1 MKQQCSTFQQQS
13 AKCRKIALS
22 DDSSFEGFV
31 MPHHNQDDYSSST
44 HSDDSSLEGFVMPH
58 YNRED
63 NSNVSSEE
71 DYSISREESNH
82 STMDTALIST
92 FSDA

>member
-31 MPHHNQDDYSSST
+31 MLYYNRDNYSSST
-44 HSDDSSLEGFVMPH
+44 LSDDSSLVGFVMSY

-63 NSNVSSEE
+63 NSSVSSEE
-71 DYSISREESNH
+71 DYSVPKE
-82 STMDTALIST
+82 
-92 FSDA
+92 

>member
-22 DDSSFEGFV
+22 DDSLFEGFV
-31 MPHHNQDDYSSST
+31 TPHYNKDDYSSSKIL
-44 HSDDSSLEGFVMPH
+44 DDSSFEGYVMPH

-63 NSNVSSEE
+63 NSSVSSEE
-71 DYSISREESNH
+71 DYSILKEEPNH
-82 STMDTALIST
+82 STIDTPLIST